1 MILTGLNH
9 KGEDTMNQEMDIQE
23 VNQRF
28 CHGDGINHEELNAL
42 LEYYTKAIEIIEVL
56 DYRNEMDL
64 FKRGL
69 RERKQLL
76 DRFKFY
82 RERSE

>member
-1 MILTGLNH
+1 
-9 KGEDTMNQEMDIQE
+9 MNQEMDIQE

-28 CHGDGINHEELNAL
+28 CNGDGINDEELNAL

-64 FKRGL
+64 FKREL

>member
-28 CHGDGINHEELNAL
+28 CNGDAINDEELNAL